1 MLEVKNLTIRYGQAV
16 AVRDVSLDVGEGE
29 VVALLGA
36 NGAGKTSII
45 QTISG
50 LKHPAAGEIRFKGAR
65 IDHLP
70 AHKIA
75 RMGVIQVPT
84 GRQIFGPMSVLDN
97 LKVGVGHR
105 DKAVVKQDLQAMF
118 EHFPRLEERKS
129 QAGGSLSGG
138 EQQMLAVARAMM
150 MSPQLLL
157 MDEPSIG
164 LSPIMVNEVAKII
177 ADLNSRGLSILLV
190 EQNCRMALRLASRAY
205 VLQLGSIAL
214 AGSACD
220 LENNDEVQRCYLG
233 GGVGTDD

>member
-1 MLEVKNLTIRYGQAV
+1 MLLEVKDLTVRYGQAE
-16 AVRDVSLDVGEGE
+16 AVRNVSLNVGEGE
-29 VVALLGA
+29 VVAIIGA
-36 NGAGKTSII
+36 NGAGKTSIM
-45 QTISG
+45 QAISG
-50 LKHPAAGEIRFKGAR
+50 LKRPAGGEIWFEGSR
-65 IDHLP
+65 IDGMS

-75 RMGVIQVPT
+75 RSGIVQVPP

-105 DKAVVKQDLQAMF
+105 KDKAQIKQDLDNMF

-150 MSPQLLL
+150 MSPKLLL

-177 ADLNSRGLSILLV
+177 ADINSHGLSILLV

-205 VLQLGSIAL
+205 VLELGKIAL
-214 AGSACD
+214 TGAACD
-220 LENNDEVQRCYLG
+220 LAENEEVQKCYLG
-233 GGVGTDD
+233 G

>member
-1 MLEVKNLTIRYGQAV
+1 
-16 AVRDVSLDVGEGE
+16 
-29 VVALLGA
+29 
-36 NGAGKTSII
+36 
-45 QTISG
+45 
-50 LKHPAAGEIRFKGAR
+50 
-65 IDHLP
+65 
-70 AHKIA
+70 
-75 RMGVIQVPT
+75 
-84 GRQIFGPMSVLDN
+84 
-97 LKVGVGHR
+97 
-105 DKAVVKQDLQAMF
+105 MF